1 MHFSALRQRFK
12 PLPEIEKAHYSAAYT
27 NFL

>member
-1 MHFSALRQRFK
+1 MHFPALRQQFK